1 MDPSW
6 MEVKE
11 EADLESPFRFEGL
24 RGKVRFSFAEIKVLL
39 EEVKNHRFVVLK
51 KFNAGVSSETK
62 KQTWAEITDKVNS
75 LGVTVREVRQ
85 IMKKWADLKCDAR
98 RRMLAMRA
106 PKGHKKTLGPVEV
119 MVQKI
124 LLLAPGKDEAELDM
138 ESFEEYSR
146 RRPRAKPRGR
156 PRRHSISS
164 PKEEPVEDFYQSS
177 PEMSFDLINDETMP
191 LDFEEQDEPPPDRL
205 ARVAAQS
212 LVQQQVGG
220 ALLGSVS
227 RSLELLAAA
236 VQQLVETQQDFISES
251 LETQRRT
258 LDPLPPAHYQPL
270 DQNQHLVLK
279 NRPDQNQ
286 HLVLKNRPD
295 QNQHLVLKNRPDQN
309 QHLVLKNRP
318 DQNQHLVLKNRPD
331 QNQHLVHKN
340 QPDQNGAS

>member
-51 KFNAGVSSETK
+51 KFNSGVSSETK
-62 KQTWAEITDKVNS
+62 KQTWSEITDKVNS

-124 LLLAPGKDEAELDM
+124 LLLAPGKDEAELDI
-138 ESFEEYSR
+138 ESFEEYS
-146 RRPRAKPRGR
+146 PT
-156 PRRHSISS
+156 
-164 PKEEPVEDFYQSS
+164 
-177 PEMSFDLINDETMP
+177 ET
-191 LDFEEQDEPPPDRL
+191 ESEATRTPPPPLHLLPQGGACGHGRLATLRSRTSPPDAPPPALPPSPPGAGPGERL

-251 LETQRRT
+251 LEQQRHT
-258 LDPLPPAHYQPL
+258 LDVLKDFSHNALSLLRDRPPAHARLPPSHTPGPPTAHYQPL
-270 DQNQHLVLK
+270 DQNQHLV
-279 NRPDQNQ
+279 
-286 HLVLKNRPD
+286 
-295 QNQHLVLKNRPDQN
+295 
-309 QHLVLKNRP
+309 
-318 DQNQHLVLKNRPD
+318 
-331 QNQHLVHKN
+331 HKN
-340 QPDQNGAS
+340 QLDQSSAS